1 MTAKDNIDHLWG
13 FALLPDAFPY
23 PCRGEENPM
32 TLVCQARWDE
42 GIVCIFADLD
52 YFFGDIEADGGHLG
66 EWGRDYFKVVYT
78 GLDTPLHLHEIRY
91 PDGTP
96 AVPESQPLGD
106 TFLHPP
112 TCWQDELEQDFPGYE
127 VLLQLEEDEEIGLRF
142 YDCGTLFFLIRPE
155 DLAAHHFDRVRC
167 VLYSY

>member
-1 MTAKDNIDHLWG
+1 
-13 FALLPDAFPY
+13 
-23 PCRGEENPM
+23 M
-32 TLVCQARWDE
+32 TLVCQTRWDE
-42 GIVCIFADLD
+42 GVVCIFADLD
-52 YFFGDIEADGGHLG
+52 YF
-66 EWGRDYFKVVYT
+66 KVVYT
-78 GLDTPLHLHEIRY
+78 AADKPLHLHEIRY

-96 AVPESQPLGD
+96 AVPESRPLDD

-127 VLLQLEEDEEIGLRF
+127 VLL
-142 YDCGTLFFLIRPE
+142 FFLIRPE

>member
-66 EWGRDYFKVVYT
+66 EWSRDYFKVVYT
-78 GLDTPLHLHEIRY
+78 AADKPLHLHEIRY

-96 AVPESQPLGD
+96 AVPESRPLGD